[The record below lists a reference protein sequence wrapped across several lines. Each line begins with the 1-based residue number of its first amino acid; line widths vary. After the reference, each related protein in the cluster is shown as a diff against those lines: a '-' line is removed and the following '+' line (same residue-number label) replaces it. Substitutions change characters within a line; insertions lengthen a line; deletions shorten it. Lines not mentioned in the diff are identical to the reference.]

1 MLFPI
6 SKKFLLAMTSVSSK
20 GTTLSTDRSPARYCF
35 DIDGTLCT
43 TDDSHQYSRAEP
55 FFDAIKEVNR
65 LYDEG
70 HEITLFTARGTGSG
84 INWHPVTI
92 DQLSRWGVKYHKLID
107 KDKPRYDI
115 FVDDKAT
122 NASDW
127 RNSLRTKRIG
137 FVASSFDLLHAGHC
151 LMLFDA
157 KNQCDEL
164 VVALQIDPSIDR
176 PEKNRPIMSLN
187 ERYLILRSNRFVDKI
202 LIYRTDEDLLTIL
215 EKLKPDV
222 RILGSDYKY
231 SPEKI
236 VGAQHSKELYFHDR
250 STHDFST
257 TKLRKRIADASR
269 DL

>member
-1 MLFPI
+1 
-6 SKKFLLAMTSVSSK
+6 MTSVSSK

-55 FFDAIKEVNR
+55 FYDAIKEVNR

-84 INWHPVTI
+84 VNWHPVTI
-92 DQLSRWGVKYHKLID
+92 AQLSRWGVKYHKLID

-122 NASDW
+122 NAIDW
-127 RNSLRTKRIG
+127 RNSLRPLRVG
-137 FVASSFDLLHAGHC
+137 FVASAFDLLHAGHC
-151 LMLFDA
+151 LMLRDA
-157 KNQCDEL
+157 KDHCDKL
-164 VVALQIDPSIDR
+164 IAALQTDPSIDR
-176 PEKNRPIMSLN
+176 PEKNKPVMSIH
-187 ERYLILRSNRFVDKI
+187 ERYIILKSNRFVDDI
-202 LIYRTDEDLLTIL
+202 FIYRTETELLNIL
-215 EKLKPDV
+215 QQVKPDV

-231 SPEKI
+231 CSEKI
-236 VGAQHSKELYFHDR
+236 VGAEFCKEIYFHDR
-250 STHDFST
+250 SAHNYST
-257 TKLRKRIADASR
+257 TNLRQRIENASC